1 MDSCGEL
8 FDLLGKFPFFFEQFV
23 VFTGLLHV
31 LNEFLAETGKVE
43 VGIEFRHDVGQSL
56 NEEGLVARDGHIVT
70 VDVRIVLQ
78 LRAEVL
84 GTHLKL
90 VGNYPNI
97 RKLLVTVRIFKQWSF
112 LIRKVELQKRADSFN
127 FLKCLED
134 TYCDFLLG
142 GEELWLLRDSL
153 EFTTLRDQVTIL
165 AF

>member
-1 MDSCGEL
+1 LDSCGEL

-90 VGNYPNI
+90 VGNY
-97 RKLLVTVRIFKQWSF
+97 
-112 LIRKVELQKRADSFN
+112 
-127 FLKCLED
+127 
-134 TYCDFLLG
+134 CDFLLG